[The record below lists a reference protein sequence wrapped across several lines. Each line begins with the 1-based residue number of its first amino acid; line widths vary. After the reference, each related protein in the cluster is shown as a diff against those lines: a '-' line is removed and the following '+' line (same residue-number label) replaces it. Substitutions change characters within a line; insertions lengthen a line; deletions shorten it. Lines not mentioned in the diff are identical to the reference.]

1 MRTRAQQGCGKAGA
15 GGRWR
20 VPEALMADDARPA
33 GRVVQPRLVQL
44 KAAAH
49 KVERVRA
56 ATNSRAWAAFA
67 HLSMISRPAA
77 MRSSPEEPTAP

>member
-15 GGRWR
+15 GWR

-56 ATNSRAWAAFA
+56 ATNLCRAWAAFA